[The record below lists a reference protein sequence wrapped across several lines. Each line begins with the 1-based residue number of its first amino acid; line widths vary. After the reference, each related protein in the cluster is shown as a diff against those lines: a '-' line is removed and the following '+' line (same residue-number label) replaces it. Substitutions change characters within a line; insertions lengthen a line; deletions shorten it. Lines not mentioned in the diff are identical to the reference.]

1 MTAKSDVVRALVID
15 AREDGRRLSTLG
27 AWGSLIRT
35 APSLPD
41 AMGVLD
47 DATPEVVLVGAESPD
62 AIDAVEWFAEQGIE
76 VYLVCDHLD
85 AAVADKA
92 LAAGARGIVPRGAEL
107 TVLGS
112 QRIETEPDLASWR
125 RAYAPDLIGE
135 DPGLLDALSTIRA
148 VADTEASVLVRG
160 ESGCGKE
167 LLARAIHHGSP
178 RGHGPFIA
186 INCAAIPDALVE
198 AELFGHT
205 RGAFTGAQGARLG
218 VIASA
223 DGGTLFLDEIGDMPL
238 GIQAKLLRVL
248 QSGEMTPVGSDRSM
262 RVAIRVVV
270 ATHRDLESMV
280 AAGEFRADL
289 YYRLNVV
296 TVDLPPLRSR
306 FLDVLRLA
314 LYHMQFANRLHNR
327 AATGF
332 DQGAVRAI
340 IEHAWPG
347 NIRELANAVARAVLV
362 RRAGMI
368 RAGDL
373 RLGRR
378 IAGNSPMQIGAIGTS
393 IGGTIGGGT
402 IGSGLSSVGP
412 IGALPGIGGPDATPA
427 QPITVSGVAPRLT
440 PAESLNLRA
449 ALDSVERELIERAL
463 QMSGGNR
470 SEAAALLGLNRTT
483 LLEKLRKHGT

>member
-1 MTAKSDVVRALVID
+1 
-15 AREDGRRLSTLG
+15 
-27 AWGSLIRT
+27 
-35 APSLPD
+35 
-41 AMGVLD
+41 
-47 DATPEVVLVGAESPD
+47 
-62 AIDAVEWFAEQGIE
+62 
-76 VYLVCDHLD
+76 
-85 AAVADKA
+85 
-92 LAAGARGIVPRGAEL
+92 
-107 TVLGS
+107 
-112 QRIETEPDLASWR
+112 
-125 RAYAPDLIGE
+125 
-135 DPGLLDALSTIRA
+135 
-148 VADTEASVLVRG
+148 
-160 ESGCGKE
+160 
-167 LLARAIHHGSP
+167 
-178 RGHGPFIA
+178 
-186 INCAAIPDALVE
+186 
-198 AELFGHT
+198 
-205 RGAFTGAQGARLG
+205 
-218 VIASA
+218 
-223 DGGTLFLDEIGDMPL
+223 
-238 GIQAKLLRVL
+238 
-248 QSGEMTPVGSDRSM
+248 M
-262 RVAIRVVV
+262 RVAIRVCA

-314 LYHMQFANRLHNR
+314 LYHMQLANRLHNR

-332 DQGAVRAI
+332 DPGAVRAI
-340 IEHAWPG
+340 IEHGWPG

-362 RRAGMI
+362 RRSGII

-378 IAGNSPMQIGAIGTS
+378 LAGTPPSAIGSIGTS
-393 IGGTIGGGT
+393 IGGT

-427 QPITVSGVAPRLT
+427 QPISVSGVAPRLT